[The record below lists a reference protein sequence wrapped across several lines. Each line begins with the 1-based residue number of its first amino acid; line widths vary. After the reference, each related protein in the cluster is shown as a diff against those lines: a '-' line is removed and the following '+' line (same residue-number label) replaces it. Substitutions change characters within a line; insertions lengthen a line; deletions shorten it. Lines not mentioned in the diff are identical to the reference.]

1 MRIRFLGELN
11 DFLAPAR
18 RGRTQIQRLE
28 RRAGIKDIIEAC
40 GIPHTEIGAIRID
53 GCDDAG
59 RGVLDED
66 STAHVVVAPD
76 VPARPSALRPPVPDP
91 PRFVLDTHLGRLA
104 RYLRLAG
111 FDTCYSNDCDDARL
125 AEIAETQSRILLTR
139 DRGLLKRARVVHA
152 RFIRVDDPH
161 AQLDDI
167 AAHFELGPRMAPFSR
182 CSDCN
187 TPLEAVDKAE
197 IVHRLAPLTRRY
209 YTCFAR
215 CPACDKLY
223 WSGSH
228 AREVRGWLERMA
240 RVGSAG

>member
-11 DFLAPAR
+11 DFLVPDR
-18 RGRTQIQRLE
+18 RGRTQLQRLA
-28 RRAGIKDIIEAC
+28 RRAGVKDIIEAS

-53 GCDDAG
+53 GRDDEG
-59 RGVLDED
+59 RTVLDQG
-66 STAHVVVAPD
+66 SPVHMVVAPN
-76 VPARPSALRPPVPDP
+76 ATGRPSALRPCTPDP

-111 FDTCYSNDCDDARL
+111 FDTCYSNDRDDAHL
-125 AEIAETQSRILLTR
+125 AEIADIENRILLTR
-139 DRGLLKRARVVHA
+139 DVGLLKRARVVHG
-152 RFIRVDDPH
+152 RFVRADDPH

-167 AAHFELGPRMAPFSR
+167 TVHFKLGSRMAPFTR

-187 TPLEAVDKAE
+187 TLLVPVDKAR

-209 YTCFAR
+209 YTRFAR

-228 AREVRGWLERMA
+228 ARDVRGWLDRMD
-240 RVGSAG
+240 RLGGG